1 MEFLFDVKW
10 NDACPFL
17 KRVVESYL
25 FERERS
31 SFYNTLD
38 SLYGCGKCK
47 RHNHHQCLIYL
58 KTKFPHLYKTYHLT
72 ICPQHRY
79 HYYIPRNNC
88 SHKSQPFHLT
98 RQVHSKSSFKC

>member
-47 RHNHHQCLIYL
+47 RNNHHQCLIYL

-79 HYYIPRNNC
+79 HYSLLY
-88 SHKSQPFHLT
+88 SKKQLFSQVT
-98 RQVHSKSSFKC
+98 TISSNTTSAFKILF